1 MHVEHR
7 SCVLVTVSCA
17 LCACL
22 LLLQLREAAAQSS
35 DLQREVGL
43 LRQALADKERQLAVL
58 LAETERL
65 QGRPVSSSSSSSG
78 GGSSSSSSSGI
89 SSSGVTL

>member
-1 MHVEHR
+1 MLNAANMLTVSRLHASQR
-7 SCVLVTVSCA
+7 SCMWRAQSCVLCF
-17 LCACL
+17 L
-22 LLLQLREAAAQSS
+22 LHMQLREAAAQSS

-65 QGRPVSSSSSSSG
+65 QGRPVRTAAAAAAGASAS
-78 GGSSSSSSSGI
+78 
-89 SSSGVTL
+89 